1 MRLECKNRKSGAI
14 TFSADAETNKDG
26 EYQIK
31 VYGEHLQK
39 DELCEMIPIFSPDPN
54 CNEISRDPSVR
65 KANQITLAEL
75 KGMSS
80 NTRTVTSIGFLTKK
94 VPPECDEILKKTSVT
109 AFGLVP

>member
-1 MRLECKNRKSGAI
+1 
-14 TFSADAETNKDG
+14 
-26 EYQIK
+26 
-31 VYGEHLQK
+31 
-39 DELCEMIPIFSPDPN
+39 MIPIFSPDPN

-94 VPPECDEILKKTSVT
+94 VPPECNEILKKTSVT